1 METIETGA
9 IRRILNELVPILEKY
24 TLKFRDYC
32 PLAMGALIHDQH
44 TGPCTPSCFR
54 NDIGYLFDIYD
65 YDNCNS
71 GGVLEEISSRGTSF
85 SLGFSGKHELFKELD
100 NDLAPVVPNDPGNVC
115 ARNLAELCRYAELPK
130 GLNTKWHG
138 QAAQNWH
145 IMSQFCLFKVAVVYV
160 LNILKILST
169 LVDIPQVNKEL
180 NNSLKGKV
188 LVLFEEINTLLST
201 LDNSVGTPL
210 HESNTASV
218 DHGAAA
224 PGNELSRL
232 SLLDRDDDQ
241 SPNNNMEVG

>member
-32 PLAMGALIHDQH
+32 PLAMGALVHDQH

-100 NDLAPVVPNDPGNVC
+100 NDLSPVVPNDPGNVF
-115 ARNLAELCRYAELPK
+115 ALNLAELCNYAEY
-130 GLNTKWHG
+130 LNMFKKSGTDKLL
-138 QAAQNWH
+138 QTITLRRSLISSA
-145 IMSQFCLFKVAVVYV
+145 MLLF
-160 LNILKILST
+160 
-169 LVDIPQVNKEL
+169 
-180 NNSLKGKV
+180 
-188 LVLFEEINTLLST
+188 
-201 LDNSVGTPL
+201 
-210 HESNTASV
+210 
-218 DHGAAA
+218 
-224 PGNELSRL
+224 
-232 SLLDRDDDQ
+232 
-241 SPNNNMEVG
+241 MC